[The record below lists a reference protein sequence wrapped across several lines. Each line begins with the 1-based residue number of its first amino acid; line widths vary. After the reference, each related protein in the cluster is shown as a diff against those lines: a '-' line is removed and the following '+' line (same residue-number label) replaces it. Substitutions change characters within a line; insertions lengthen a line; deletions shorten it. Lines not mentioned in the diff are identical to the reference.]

1 MQEGWETICAGAECF
16 VYSPAEKCKKTTNP
30 MSDNMPIDDE
40 ERFFHQLFVDYYPSL
55 CTFACGYLGNE
66 DAAQDVVQDV
76 FVKLWETRE
85 RWKAVEDFSAYLYQ
99 MVKYRCFNYLR
110 AERLRDKAMAS
121 FAEEVEV
128 TEVNRYIEEET
139 YRLLR
144 NSLGCL
150 PPACR
155 SVFELA
161 LDGYKAREIAEKLNI
176 AEETVKKQKQIAR
189 RILKEKFGRLSLFFL
204 PML

>member
-1 MQEGWETICAGAECF
+1 MQEGWETICAGEECF

-85 RWKAVEDFSAYLYQ
+85 RWKAVEDFSAYLYH
-99 MVKYRCFNYLR
+99 
-110 AERLRDKAMAS
+110 
-121 FAEEVEV
+121 
-128 TEVNRYIEEET
+128 
-139 YRLLR
+139 
-144 NSLGCL
+144 
-150 PPACR
+150 
-155 SVFELA
+155 
-161 LDGYKAREIAEKLNI
+161 
-176 AEETVKKQKQIAR
+176 
-189 RILKEKFGRLSLFFL
+189 KFVS
-204 PML
+204 